1 MNELISLFIDDEMG
15 LDDKIVFVETVQND
29 PSFADETIEL
39 LSIEKQIRGDVVERV
54 PLLEPVRPGVLK
66 KLSGF
71 FRQPLGWTATA
82 LAAAIIALILS
93 TLPSDDAV
101 YRQNRFVIYEPDA
114 SRVEIA
120 GSFTDWKRI
129 PLDKTGDSGYWEL
142 TMTLPE
148 GEHHFSYILEGRQRV
163 ADPTIRTREPDDF
176 GGYNSILRVGDK
188 A

>member
-15 LDDKIVFVETVQND
+15 LDEKIVFVETVQKD
-29 PSFADETIEL
+29 PPFADETIEL
-39 LSIEKQIRGDVVERV
+39 LSIEKQLRGDVVERV
-54 PLLEPVRPGVLK
+54 PLLEPARPGLLK

-71 FRQPLGWTATA
+71 FMQPLGWTATA
-82 LAAAIIALILS
+82 LAAAIVALILT
-93 TLPSDDAV
+93 TLAPTGTVA
-101 YRQNRFVIYEPDA
+101 RQNRFVIYEPDA

-129 PLDKTGDSGYWEL
+129 PLDKAGDSGYWEL
-142 TMTLPE
+142 TLALPE
-148 GEHHFSYILEGRQRV
+148 GEHYFSYILEGRQRV